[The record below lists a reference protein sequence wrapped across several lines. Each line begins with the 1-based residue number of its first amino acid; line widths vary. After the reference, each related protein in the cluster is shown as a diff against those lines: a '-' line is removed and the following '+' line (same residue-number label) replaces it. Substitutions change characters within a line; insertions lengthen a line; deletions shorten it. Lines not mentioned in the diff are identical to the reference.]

1 MIKNRTFMYL
11 YSFIFGVGFLLRL
24 SLITFNREANDSHE
38 AVAKIIIQTGRLPQK
53 DECWECFQPKLYHS
67 IFALALKALG
77 LSNNPAYQQNVVGQF
92 INFIAGILTLTI
104 TFIFIKGLGKF
115 EEKIKLIAFA
125 LIALNPNLIGI
136 NSQATNDSLVIL
148 FSTAA
153 IYCAYRFMN
162 EQQLKFMVSCILFS
176 ILGVSTKT
184 NAWVTVI
191 AITLSFIIWG
201 LVEKQRKERVFIFVY
216 FLASV
221 AILSVLN
228 PFNQYIPNYKRFGSP
243 ILMNLIKDPFPHF
256 SGEYTPEA
264 SGIWY
269 IGDGFFTFKF
279 IDLIK
284 HPRLDPAT
292 DVYLPHQTSFWT
304 VLYGRAH
311 SIHFDNAPPAWST
324 SGDHIFHLERI
335 VYSLALVPTGFMLFG
350 VVEGTVRLIKS
361 FVKKDY
367 HTIKVVYY
375 GLFVLVFTG
384 YISFQIL
391 YSFQY
396 RSVTVIKAIFI
407 FPALLSFAVFFMETG
422 KSFYTFFSKG
432 KRWITVIFES
442 IIVLLLF
449 FYVVDVLILIIDLA
463 RIYFQKHFL

>member
-1 MIKNRTFMYL
+1 MYL
-11 YSFIFGVGFLLRL
+11 YLFIFGMGILLRL

-53 DECWECFQPKLYHS
+53 DECWECFQPKLYHL
-67 IFALALKALG
+67 IFAMALKALG
-77 LSNNPAYQQNVVGQF
+77 LSNNPAYQQNVAGQF
-92 INFIAGILTLTI
+92 INFIAGILTLTK
-104 TFIFIKGLGKF
+104 TFFFIRGLDLF
-115 EEKIKLIAFA
+115 EEKIKLFAFA
-125 LIALNPNLIGI
+125 LVALNPNLIGI

-153 IYCAYRFMN
+153 IYCAYRFMK
-162 EQQLKFMVSCILFS
+162 EQQLKYMVFCILFS

-191 AITLSFIIWG
+191 AITISFFIWG
-201 LVEKQRKERVFIFVY
+201 LLEKQRKEKVLIFVY
-216 FLASV
+216 FLVSV
-221 AILSVLN
+221 AILSILN
-228 PFNQYIPNYKRFGSP
+228 PLGQYIPNIQRFGSP
-243 ILMNLIKDPFPHF
+243 VLMNINKDPFPHF

-264 SGIWY
+264 SGLWY

-279 IDLIK
+279 LALIK
-284 HPRLDPAT
+284 HPRLDLAT

-324 SGDHIFHLERI
+324 TGDNIFQLERI
-335 VYSLALVPTGFMLFG
+335 IYTLALVPTGFVLFG
-350 VVEGTVRLIKS
+350 VVKSTFRLIRS
-361 FVKKDY
+361 FIKKDF
-367 HTIKVVYY
+367 HTIKGVYY
-375 GLFVLVFTG
+375 GLFILLFTG
-384 YISFQIL
+384 YLIFQIL
-391 YSFQY
+391 YSLQY

-407 FPALLSFAVFFMETG
+407 FPALLSFPLFFMESCN
-422 KSFYTFFSKG
+422 SFYTYFSKG

-442 IIVLLLF
+442 LIVLLLF

-463 RIYFQKHFL
+463 NIYLQKHFL